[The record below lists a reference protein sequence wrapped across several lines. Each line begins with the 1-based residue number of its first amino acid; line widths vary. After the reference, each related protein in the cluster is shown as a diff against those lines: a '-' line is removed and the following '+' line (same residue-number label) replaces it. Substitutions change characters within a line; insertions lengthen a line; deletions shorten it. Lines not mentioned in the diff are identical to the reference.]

1 MNNNKWLLSIT
12 AGKWQTNG
20 IKEAKKLGLNIISF
34 DQNKKAEGFK
44 YSDICYQCDIN
55 NIEFILKKIHKNKI
69 KISGAICFCSE
80 VGMNSVNIIRNRMN
94 LPCKNNLYD
103 NLINKIEQKKAWNKN
118 FLPITKKWNYFS
130 NINESLIYAKSL
142 KKPFIIKPSDSSG
155 SRGVT
160 KISNNYN
167 IKKSL
172 INAFNYSNNS
182 KIIIEDFLYGKE
194 FAIEIFVINKIVKIL
209 SISEK
214 KKIKHTN
221 LTVANEYFTPNLSP
235 LLVSKINKITRKA
248 INALQYNNGPGH
260 LEIVINKNKDLFLLE
275 FAGRGGGFNV
285 YDKYVPLL
293 SGINLPKISI
303 LQAIGH
309 KIKIHKI
316 KKTRG
321 IIRYFPAKK
330 GKISSI
336 KGIEQANKLTSV
348 IAESFVKIGD
358 NVKKAKS
365 DGDRLG
371 CLISYHNDY
380 KKMIMNAS
388 KATRL
393 IKFDI

>member
-1 MNNNKWLLSIT
+1 M
-12 AGKWQTNG
+12 
-20 IKEAKKLGLNIISF
+20 
-34 DQNKKAEGFK
+34 
-44 YSDICYQCDIN
+44 
-55 NIEFILKKIHKNKI
+55 
-69 KISGAICFCSE
+69 
-80 VGMNSVNIIRNRMN
+80 
-94 LPCKNNLYD
+94 
-103 NLINKIEQKKAWNKN
+103 
-118 FLPITKKWNYFS
+118 
-130 NINESLIYAKSL
+130 
-142 KKPFIIKPSDSSG
+142 
-155 SRGVT
+155 
-160 KISNNYN
+160 
-167 IKKSL
+167 
-172 INAFNYSNNS
+172 
-182 KIIIEDFLYGKE
+182 
-194 FAIEIFVINKIVKIL
+194 
-209 SISEK
+209 
-214 KKIKHTN
+214 
-221 LTVANEYFTPNLSP
+221 ANEYFTPNLSP